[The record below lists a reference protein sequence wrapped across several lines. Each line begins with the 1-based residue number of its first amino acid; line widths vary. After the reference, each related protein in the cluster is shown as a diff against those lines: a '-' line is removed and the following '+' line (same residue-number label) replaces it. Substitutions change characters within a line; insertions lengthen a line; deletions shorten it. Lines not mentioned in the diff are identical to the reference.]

1 MLSTSYS
8 VIFKSHVVII
18 IIIIIIILIE
28 GCIGYMYF
36 ASCIIFFKCF
46 LVPLVSWFEFHILD
60 LGFLWV
66 VLLQF
71 W

>member
-8 VIFKSHVVII
+8 VIFKSHVV

-36 ASCIIFFKCF
+36 ASCIIFFK
-46 LVPLVSWFEFHILD
+46 
-60 LGFLWV
+60 
-66 VLLQF
+66 
-71 W
+71 